1 MKIHILQGPIHTG
14 KSSYLMEYCKQHKNT
29 CGILTPI
36 IDGKRHFLNIETQE
50 TKLMEAQENETEV
63 LKIGKYIFSQKAF
76 DWACSV
82 IIGSTT
88 KKNDLLIID
97 EIGPLELQGKGFAET
112 LKNILLLP
120 KPPFDLLLVIRD
132 NAVNEVVEYF
142 KINKQNVRNWS
153 RE

>member
-1 MKIHILQGPIHTG
+1 MKIQILQGSIHSG
-14 KSSYLMEYCKQHKNT
+14 KSTYLMEYCKQHKNT
-29 CGILTPI
+29 CGILTPT

-50 TKLMEAQENETEV
+50 TKLMEAAENETEV

-76 DWACSV
+76 DWACSC
-82 IIGSTT
+82 IEEAS
-88 KKNDLLIID
+88 KKNCEFLIID

-112 LKNILLLP
+112 LKNILYLD
-120 KPPFDLLLVIRD
+120 KPEFNLLLVIRD
-132 NAVNEVVEYF
+132 NAVIEVVEYF